1 MKSKKLT
8 HLVLLK
14 LLILPSLFAFS
25 QSATVIK
32 VTESQIREQMLQI
45 TKELGVSCAECH
57 DVKNFKS
64 DSLPNHRVAKEHMKW
79 VDLLRDN
86 GMNGRNAPEASC
98 YMCHRGQL
106 KYNFELKDT
115 HK

>member
-1 MKSKKLT
+1 MISRLFFKFIA
-8 HLVLLK
+8 
-14 LLILPSLFAFS
+14 ILSFIVPAFLANS
-25 QSATVIK
+25 QSANVIK
-32 VTESQIREQMLQI
+32 VTESQIREQMLQL

-57 DVKNFKS
+57 DTKNFKS
-64 DSLPNHRVAKEHMKW
+64 DALPNHRIAKEHMRW

-98 YMCHRGQL
+98 YMCHKGQL
-106 KYNFELKDT
+106 KFQFDLKDN